1 MALDRD
7 DRDAEALLASISD
20 GAPADWAAAERDA
33 EATSLP
39 RIAVL
44 RGLSRIAEFNRGLQR
59 ASEDRS
65 GPERWGEL
73 VLLECIG
80 SGRRGEVWRAWDPTL
95 EREVAVKL
103 MHPGQHDSALLEEG
117 RALARVRHPHVVNV
131 LGVETRDG
139 RVGMWMELVRGWNLE
154 QLVRAQGP
162 LEPRE
167 ARRLGIEIGSAVAAG
182 DAAGLVHRD
191 IKPAN
196 VMRDLEGRF
205 VLADFGLGVREGA
218 RESGLGGPSGTPMYM
233 APEVL
238 GGAPASEQ
246 SDQYSLGMLLWFALS
261 GRHPFDVRTLA
272 ELAAAAREGPKPPLR
287 EARRSVPAPLA
298 EVVERAIAPEASQRF
313 VGVRPMLEA
322 LERWIPR
329 RPVTWHERVMV
340 VVAMAAILSS
350 ILLGVRL
357 LKRVPAREPSPPAVT
372 PTAPAYSVEAV
383 LLTREGDALT
393 KLVSGDRVKPG
404 QHLWLQVRVSQPAW
418 IYVLDEDDRGE
429 RYLLYPQPRFN
440 VRNPLPAD
448 SMVVL
453 PGRVDGEEYAWTV
466 TSAGGR
472 EHVLVVASLTPIQEI
487 EADLEKL
494 PGSKPGRPI
503 AYAPVGDAS
512 VEHLR
517 GIGGMDPLSPG
528 AVPPLPE
535 RVLFDKF
542 RSLAGRETD
551 VHGVWIRQIVLD
563 NPAN

>member
-1 MALDRD
+1 MAAD
-7 DRDAEALLASISD
+7 DDVEALLASISD

-33 EATSLP
+33 EATGRP

-65 GPERWGEL
+65 GPERWGDL

-80 SGRRGEVWRAWDPTL
+80 AGRRGEVWRAWDSTL

-103 MHPGQHDSALLEEG
+103 MHAGQEDTALLEEG

-131 LGVETRDG
+131 LGVERRDG

-162 LEPRE
+162 LEPGE
-167 ARRLGIEIGSAVAAG
+167 ARRLGIEIGSAVAAVH
-182 DAAGLVHRD
+182 AAGLMHRD

-196 VMRDLEGRF
+196 VMRDLEGRY
-205 VLADFGLGVREGA
+205 VLADFGLGLREGA

-238 GGAPASEQ
+238 GSAPASEQ
-246 SDQYSLGMLLWFALS
+246 SDLYSLGMLLWFALA
-261 GRHPFDVRTLA
+261 GRHPYAVRTLA
-272 ELAAAAREGPKPPLR
+272 ELAVVARLGPEPPLR
-287 EARRSVPAPLA
+287 QVRRGLPAPL
-298 EVVERAIAPEASQRF
+298 VEMVDRAIAPEPASRF
-313 VGVRPMLEA
+313 AGVRPMLEA
-322 LERWIPR
+322 LERWKPR
-329 RPVTWHERVMV
+329 RPLTWRERVMV
-340 VVAMAAILSS
+340 VVATAAILSPVV
-350 ILLGVRL
+350 LGIRL
-357 LKRVPAREPSPPAVT
+357 LERMPTRDTTPPAAT
-372 PTAPAYSVEAV
+372 PAAPAYSVEAA
-383 LLTREGDALT
+383 LLTRDGDALT

-404 QHLWLQVRVSQPAW
+404 QHLWLQVRVSKPAW

-429 RYLLYPQPRFN
+429 RYLLFPQPRFN

-448 SMVVL
+448 SMLVL
-453 PGRVDGEEYAWTV
+453 PGSVDGEEYAWTV

-472 EHVLVVASLTPIQEI
+472 EHVLVVASPTPIQEI
-487 EADLEKL
+487 EADLERL
-494 PGSKPGRPI
+494 PRTQPGRPI

-528 AVPPLPE
+528 AVPPMPE
-535 RVLFDKF
+535 RVLFDRF
-542 RSLAGRETD
+542 RALAGRETD
-551 VHGVWIRQIVLD
+551 VHGVWIRQIVLE
-563 NPAN
+563 NPAR